1 MKRLG
6 LSQLL
11 NLLVAV
17 PLLVLVVFGSVLIS
31 DSLDRY
37 RDIARAAALERF
49 VAAAGRLTTT
59 SLNQESEATHVW
71 LASKA
76 PRDREALV
84 EARKRSDQAIQEF
97 QAAAAGSGIQDPK
110 ALQYVR
116 EIEQQLKGL
125 DGFRAKADD
134 GTLARRDSGPLLQPL
149 TAKLADLI
157 HRIAT
162 LVREPRTNELLLA
175 LHASM
180 QMSDGVK
187 IEAGRTDVALN
198 GGRPLD
204 PAIFQT
210 LMLGLAKQSIFGR
223 QFDDI
228 GPRALRDEVRAFD
241 AGRLGE
247 AIVKLRPAI
256 QAVNQGGKVG
266 EDDAKRWREA
276 MLARNALWSRAVQ
289 GTLDELATTTQAA
302 YAQSKSRLMAYV
314 AATLLVFIA
323 VMAMG
328 RIVLRVVRQLLG
340 ELTRV
345 MQELAERLL
354 EVEVPSLQ
362 RSDEIGIM
370 ARTVEVFKQNAL
382 AIRTMEQDRE
392 NDKERALAEKK
403 AAMGRFADTFEAEV
417 LGVVRTVS
425 TAASKLEQNA
435 GIMNT
440 TADQTDRQATLV
452 AAATREAIAK
462 ASQVADAAGELSSS
476 IEEIGRQASSAAIIT
491 TAAVAQ
497 ASTTNGMVQKLAGAA
512 ERIGEVVKLIT
523 AIASQTNLL
532 ALNATIEAARAGD
545 AGRGFSVVATEV
557 KNLAAQT
564 ARATEEI
571 ALQVSGVQRGTSDV
585 ASAIHSISAVVDE
598 MNSVS
603 ANIASAVTQQT
614 ATTEQIARYADE
626 VADVS
631 RDVSSN
637 VAEVSRLAADTG
649 RVSAEILAAAEALA
663 GQGNALRTGIDG
675 FIGRVRQ
682 AEA

>member
-1 MKRLG
+1 
-6 LSQLL
+6 
-11 NLLVAV
+11 
-17 PLLVLVVFGSVLIS
+17 
-31 DSLDRY
+31 
-37 RDIARAAALERF
+37 
-49 VAAAGRLTTT
+49 
-59 SLNQESEATHVW
+59 
-71 LASKA
+71 
-76 PRDREALV
+76 
-84 EARKRSDQAIQEF
+84 
-97 QAAAAGSGIQDPK
+97 
-110 ALQYVR
+110 
-116 EIEQQLKGL
+116 
-125 DGFRAKADD
+125 
-134 GTLARRDSGPLLQPL
+134 
-149 TAKLADLI
+149 
-157 HRIAT
+157 
-162 LVREPRTNELLLA
+162 
-175 LHASM
+175 
-180 QMSDGVK
+180 
-187 IEAGRTDVALN
+187 
-198 GGRPLD
+198 
-204 PAIFQT
+204 
-210 LMLGLAKQSIFGR
+210 
-223 QFDDI
+223 
-228 GPRALRDEVRAFD
+228 
-241 AGRLGE
+241 
-247 AIVKLRPAI
+247 
-256 QAVNQGGKVG
+256 
-266 EDDAKRWREA
+266 
-276 MLARNALWSRAVQ
+276 
-289 GTLDELATTTQAA
+289 
-302 YAQSKSRLMAYV
+302 
-314 AATLLVFIA
+314 
-323 VMAMG
+323 
-328 RIVLRVVRQLLG
+328 
-340 ELTRV
+340 
-345 MQELAERLL
+345 
-354 EVEVPSLQ
+354 
-362 RSDEIGIM
+362 
-370 ARTVEVFKQNAL
+370 
-382 AIRTMEQDRE
+382 MEQDRE
-392 NDKERALAEKK
+392 SDKERALAEKK

>member
-1 MKRLG
+1 
-6 LSQLL
+6 
-11 NLLVAV
+11 
-17 PLLVLVVFGSVLIS
+17 
-31 DSLDRY
+31 
-37 RDIARAAALERF
+37 
-49 VAAAGRLTTT
+49 
-59 SLNQESEATHVW
+59 
-71 LASKA
+71 
-76 PRDREALV
+76 
-84 EARKRSDQAIQEF
+84 
-97 QAAAAGSGIQDPK
+97 
-110 ALQYVR
+110 
-116 EIEQQLKGL
+116 
-125 DGFRAKADD
+125 
-134 GTLARRDSGPLLQPL
+134 
-149 TAKLADLI
+149 
-157 HRIAT
+157 
-162 LVREPRTNELLLA
+162 
-175 LHASM
+175 
-180 QMSDGVK
+180 
-187 IEAGRTDVALN
+187 
-198 GGRPLD
+198 
-204 PAIFQT
+204 
-210 LMLGLAKQSIFGR
+210 MLGLAKQSIFGR

-228 GPRALRDEVRAFD
+228 GPKALCDEVRAFD

-247 AIVKLRPAI
+247 AIVKLRPAVL
-256 QAVNQGGKVG
+256 AVNQGGKVSA
-266 EDDAKRWREA
+266 EDARRWREA
-276 MLARNALWSRAVQ
+276 MLARNDLWSRAVQ
-289 GTLDELATTTQAA
+289 ATLDELATTTQAT
-302 YAQSKSRLMAYV
+302 YAQSKSRLMAY
-314 AATLLVFIA
+314 AGTTLLVVIA

-328 RIVLRVVRQLLG
+328 RIVLRVVRRLLW

-345 MQELAERLL
+345 MQELAERRL
-354 EVEVPSLQ
+354 EVDVPSRQ

-440 TADQTDRQATLV
+440 TADQTDRQAILV

-462 ASQVADAAGELSSS
+462 ASQVADAAAELSSS
-476 IEEIGRQASSAAIIT
+476 IEEIGRQASSAATIT

-497 ASTTNGMVQKLAGAA
+497 ASTTTGMVQKLAGAA

-532 ALNATIEAARAGD
+532 ALNATIEAARAGE

-557 KNLAAQT
+557 KSLAAQT
-564 ARATEEI
+564 ARATQEI

-585 ASAIHSISAVVDE
+585 ASAIQSISAVVDE

>member
-76 PRDREALV
+76 PRDHEALV

-198 GGRPLD
+198 GGPLD

-345 MQELAERLL
+345 MQELAERRL
-354 EVEVPSLQ
+354 EVEVPSRQ